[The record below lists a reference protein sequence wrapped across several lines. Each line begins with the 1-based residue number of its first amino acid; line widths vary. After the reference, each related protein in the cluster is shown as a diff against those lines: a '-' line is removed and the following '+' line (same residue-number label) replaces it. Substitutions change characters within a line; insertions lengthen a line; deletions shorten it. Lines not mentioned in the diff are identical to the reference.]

1 MSSTFLRK
9 RTFIFAED
17 EEEDVRA
24 FPPSPSKR
32 RSTLVVPSQL
42 QPSGFDLKPI
52 AAPNFSIFADHR
64 DAEGPAAVADNIQ
77 APTAPTTPTP
87 DGDDISSPADS
98 SIASAVTSA
107 TALALGATSSSSS
120 SATTKTPLPSS
131 SLKMKLN
138 HTAAADEPITPP
150 RTPTRKTTRTTSKLT
165 VFCDNDDDAENNI
178 GNSPLPVAVGPASSG
193 TPRRSRRSGLLT
205 PLESSSP
212 SPSSSSSALN
222 VSKGNNSNSSNQST
236 GLTPAMNK
244 MMRPSKDV
252 VDANAK
258 ATKAKKTGK
267 NSQSEQDEN
276 ANDENSTPS
285 TTQQGYS
292 TPKRLQRTKSLQNV
306 PLSSN
311 NNQGKSN
318 SIASSRATS
327 PSLSNGSAPATTP
340 VSTTLGYYQDA
351 KALFRRTTE
360 PHRLVGRAA
369 ERETIRAF
377 CQNHILKAK
386 AGSLYISGQPGTGK
400 TALLK
405 EVMRDMEAEMQETE
419 HEIKTI
425 MINCMTIKDP
435 RLVYSKMLEE
445 MGYTAESKDKD
456 TVIKTLEALVLENK
470 KKSTMFVAILD
481 EIDQLLTKDQEV
493 LYKLFQ
499 WSTTEG
505 SRLTLVGIANALDMT
520 DRFLPRLKARNC
532 EPQLLNFN
540 PYQVAEIRD
549 IIMDRLFSV
558 ENSSAKAGDRDEN
571 GKLRVAPLMQRPAI
585 ELCAR
590 KVAAATG
597 DLRKALDICRQTI
610 EMVEVETKKKER
622 MERQQQG
629 RPLAPLSEIRM
640 ADLENRAAGGAD
652 RATLVRRS
660 TTGSV
665 ADLAGTSI
673 AQDPSAPVTL
683 QDAPKVTVAHVQ
695 KALASAFGSPMVQKM
710 KGLNVHQQIIL
721 AVLVMKIQ
729 SGKTVDCE
737 VGKVFDHFTA
747 TCRSSNKIGAL
758 SRGEY
763 QDLIN
768 MLEATGLITLSKA
781 KEDRLRK
788 IGLVPREGEVLDA
801 IKGQD
806 ILETIAAKAG
816 LKTNV
821 AAAL

>member
-32 RSTLVVPSQL
+32 RSTLVMPSQL
-42 QPSGFDLKPI
+42 QQAGFDLKPV
-52 AAPNFSIFADHR
+52 AAPNFHIFAAAAAAADQGSEQRVEGER
-64 DAEGPAAVADNIQ
+64 DTDDDSQ
-77 APTAPTTPTP
+77 APSSSTGIKELSPIACSTVTPT
-87 DGDDISSPADS
+87 A
-98 SIASAVTSA
+98 AAEV
-107 TALALGATSSSSS
+107 GATLSSS
-120 SATTKTPLPSS
+120 SATSEREKTTPP
-131 SLKMKLN
+131 LKMKMGP
-138 HTAAADEPITPP
+138 TDGPITPP
-150 RTPTRKTTRTTSKLT
+150 STPTRATTTTTRRASSSSSRPSLSSRTSSSKL
-165 VFCDNDDDAENNI
+165 VVYCDNDDIENI
-178 GNSPLPVAVGPASSG
+178 NSTTDSPVAQGPTG

-205 PLESSSP
+205 PLEA
-212 SPSSSSSALN
+212 SPSSSSSAFN
-222 VSKGNNSNSSNQST
+222 ASKGNNNQST
-236 GLTPAMNK
+236 GLTPALNK
-244 MMRPSKDV
+244 MMRPTKDV
-252 VDANAK
+252 MDANSK
-258 ATKAKKTGK
+258 ATKGRKAGRGT
-267 NSQSEQDEN
+267 QDEN
-276 ANDENSTPS
+276 ANDENAIPS
-285 TTQQGYS
+285 KAQQGYS

-306 PLSSN
+306 TLPLS
-311 NNQGKSN
+311 QGKAN
-318 SIASSRATS
+318 STASSRATS
-327 PSLSNGSAPATTP
+327 PSLSTGSAPTSTAP
-340 VSTTLGYYQDA
+340 KSTTLGYYQDA

-360 PHRLVGRAA
+360 PHRLVGRVA
-369 ERETIRAF
+369 ERETIRTF
-377 CQNHILKAK
+377 CQNHILTAK
-386 AGSLYISGQPGTGK
+386 ASSLYISGQPGTGK

-405 EVMRDMEAEMQETE
+405 EVMRDMEAEMQAAD

-435 RLVYSKMLEE
+435 RLVYAKMLEE
-445 MGYTAESKDKD
+445 MGYVAESKDKE
-456 TVIKTLEALVLENK
+456 TVIKTLETLVLDNK
-470 KKSTMFVAILD
+470 KKAVMFVAILD

-499 WSTTEG
+499 WSTTDG

-558 ENSSAKAGDRDEN
+558 DDSNKAGERDEN
-571 GKLRVAPLMQRPAI
+571 GKPRVAPLMQRPAI

-622 MERQQQG
+622 AQQQQQQG
-629 RPLAPLSEIRM
+629 RPSALAPLSEIRL

-652 RATLVRRS
+652 RASLVRRA
-660 TTGSV
+660 TTGAMAELTGV
-665 ADLAGTSI
+665 
-673 AQDPSAPVTL
+673 QDGSGPITL

-721 AVLVMKIQ
+721 TVLVTKIQ
-729 SGKTVDCE
+729 GGKTVDCE
-737 VGKVFDHFTA
+737 VGKVFDHFTT

-768 MLEATGLITLSKA
+768 MLEANGLITLGKA

-788 IGLVPREGEVLDA
+788 IGLVPRVSEVLDA

-806 ILETIAAKAG
+806 ILDTIVAKAG
-816 LKTNV
+816 LKPAVTSE
-821 AAAL
+821 L

>member
-9 RTFIFAED
+9 RTFIFAD
-17 EEEDVRA
+17 EEEEEVGA

-32 RSTLVVPSQL
+32 RSTLVMPSQL
-42 QPSGFDLKPI
+42 QQAGFDLTPV
-52 AAPNFSIFADHR
+52 AAPKFHIYADEDQRGADR
-64 DAEGPAAVADNIQ
+64 DNHVSTDSQ
-77 APTAPTTPTP
+77 APLAFIITASGSTFS
-87 DGDDISSPADS
+87 DE
-98 SIASAVTSA
+98 
-107 TALALGATSSSSS
+107 SSS
-120 SATTKTPLPSS
+120 SAVTPTPSGLGVTPSATS
-131 SLKMKLN
+131 SDRTPPLKMKIGA
-138 HTAAADEPITPP
+138 TDEPITPP
-150 RTPTRKTTRTTSKLT
+150 RTPTRTTRTSSLSSSRPSLSRATSFSSSSSSSRLSIYH
-165 VFCDNDDDAENNI
+165 DNDGDVENK
-178 GNSPLPVAVGPASSG
+178 SSG
-193 TPRRSRRSGLLT
+193 TPRRTRRTGLLT
-205 PLESSSP
+205 PLEA
-212 SPSSSSSALN
+212 SPSSPSSALN
-222 VSKGNNSNSSNQST
+222 ASKGINQTT
-236 GLTPAMNK
+236 GLTPALNK

-258 ATKAKKTGK
+258 ATKGRKMSKGALG
-267 NSQSEQDEN
+267 EQDEN
-276 ANDENSTPS
+276 ANDENAVPS
-285 TTQQGYS
+285 NNKAQQGYS

-306 PLSSN
+306 TDRHTTTLPLS
-311 NNQGKSN
+311 QGKAN
-318 SIASSRATS
+318 STASSRATS
-327 PSLSNGSAPATTP
+327 PSLSTGSGPTSVPKSA
-340 VSTTLGYYQDA
+340 TLGYYQDA

-360 PHRLVGRAA
+360 PHRLVGRVA
-369 ERETIRAF
+369 ERETIRTF
-377 CQNHILKAK
+377 CQNHILTAN

-405 EVMRDMEAEMQETE
+405 EVMRDMGAEIQAAE

-435 RLVYSKMLEE
+435 RLVYAKMLEE
-445 MGYTAESKDKD
+445 MGYVAESKDKE
-456 TVIKTLEALVLENK
+456 TVIKTLESLVLDNK
-470 KKSTMFVAILD
+470 KNTVMFVAILD
-481 EIDQLLTKDQEV
+481 EVDQLLTKDQEV

-499 WSTTEG
+499 WSTTDG

-558 ENSSAKAGDRDEN
+558 EDDVNKSASSKSGERDEK
-571 GKLRVAPLMQRPAI
+571 GKPRVAPLMQRPAI

-622 MERQQQG
+622 MERAQQQQQG
-629 RPLAPLSEIRM
+629 RPLALAPLSEIRI

-660 TTGSV
+660 TMGSMAELTAQDGSV
-665 ADLAGTSI
+665 
-673 AQDPSAPVTL
+673 PMTL

-710 KGLNVHQQIIL
+710 KALNVHQQIIL
-721 AVLVMKIQ
+721 TVLVMKIQ

-737 VGKVFDHFTA
+737 VGKVFDHFMA

-768 MLEATGLITLSKA
+768 MLEANGLITLGKA

-788 IGLVPREGEVLDA
+788 IGLVPRETEVMDA

-806 ILETIAAKAG
+806 ILETIVAKAG
-816 LKTNV
+816 LKPNAT
-821 AAAL
+821 AEL

>member
-32 RSTLVVPSQL
+32 RSTLVMPSQL
-42 QPSGFDLKPI
+42 QQAGFDLKPV
-52 AAPNFSIFADHR
+52 AAPNFHIFAAAADQGSEERVEGER
-64 DAEGPAAVADNIQ
+64 DTDDDSQ
-77 APTAPTTPTP
+77 APSSSTGIKELSPIACSTVTPT
-87 DGDDISSPADS
+87 A
-98 SIASAVTSA
+98 AAEV
-107 TALALGATSSSSS
+107 GATLSSS
-120 SATTKTPLPSS
+120 SATSEREKTTPP
-131 SLKMKLN
+131 LKMKMGP
-138 HTAAADEPITPP
+138 TDGPITPP
-150 RTPTRKTTRTTSKLT
+150 STPTRATTTTTTTRRASSSSRPSLSSRTSSSKL
-165 VFCDNDDDAENNI
+165 VVYCDNDDIENI
-178 GNSPLPVAVGPASSG
+178 NSTTDSPAAQGPTG

-205 PLESSSP
+205 PLEA
-212 SPSSSSSALN
+212 SPSSSSSAFN
-222 VSKGNNSNSSNQST
+222 ASKGNNNQST
-236 GLTPAMNK
+236 GLTPALNK
-244 MMRPSKDV
+244 MMRPTKDV
-252 VDANAK
+252 MDANSK
-258 ATKAKKTGK
+258 ATKGRKAGK
-267 NSQSEQDEN
+267 GTQDEN
-276 ANDENSTPS
+276 ANDENAIPS
-285 TTQQGYS
+285 KAQQGYS

-306 PLSSN
+306 TLPLS
-311 NNQGKSN
+311 QGKAN
-318 SIASSRATS
+318 STASSRATS
-327 PSLSNGSAPATTP
+327 PSLSTGSAPTSTAP
-340 VSTTLGYYQDA
+340 KSTTLGYYQDA

-360 PHRLVGRAA
+360 PHRLVGRVA
-369 ERETIRAF
+369 ERETIRTF
-377 CQNHILKAK
+377 CQNHILTAK

-405 EVMRDMEAEMQETE
+405 EVMRDMEAEMQAAD

-435 RLVYSKMLEE
+435 RLVYAKMLEE
-445 MGYTAESKDKD
+445 MGYVAESKDKE
-456 TVIKTLEALVLENK
+456 TVIKTLETLVLDNK
-470 KKSTMFVAILD
+470 KKAVMFVTILD

-499 WSTTEG
+499 WSTTDG

-558 ENSSAKAGDRDEN
+558 DDSNKAGERDEN
-571 GKLRVAPLMQRPAI
+571 GKPRVAPLMQRPAI

-622 MERQQQG
+622 AQQQQQQG
-629 RPLAPLSEIRM
+629 RPSALAPLSEIRL

-652 RATLVRRS
+652 RASLVRRA
-660 TTGSV
+660 TTGSMAELTGV
-665 ADLAGTSI
+665 
-673 AQDPSAPVTL
+673 QDGSGPITL

-721 AVLVMKIQ
+721 TVLVTKIQ
-729 SGKTVDCE
+729 GGKTVDCE
-737 VGKVFDHFTA
+737 VGKVFDHFTT

-768 MLEATGLITLSKA
+768 MLEANGLITLGKA

-788 IGLVPREGEVLDA
+788 IGLVPRESEVLDA

-806 ILETIAAKAG
+806 ILDTIVAKAG
-816 LKTNV
+816 LKPAVTSE
-821 AAAL
+821 L

>member
-17 EEEDVRA
+17 EEEDVGA

-32 RSTLVVPSQL
+32 RSTLVMSSQ
-42 QPSGFDLKPI
+42 QASFDLKPV
-52 AAPNFSIFADHR
+52 AAPNFHIFAASAAAADLGSDQREER
-64 DAEGPAAVADNIQ
+64 DTSDDSQ
-77 APTAPTTPTP
+77 APSSSTSNASTELSPIACSTT
-87 DGDDISSPADS
+87 
-98 SIASAVTSA
+98 
-107 TALALGATSSSSS
+107 LSSS
-120 SATTKTPLPSS
+120 SATSEKEGTTPP
-131 SLKMKLN
+131 LKMKMGLS
-138 HTAAADEPITPP
+138 DGPITPP
-150 RTPTRKTTRTTSKLT
+150 STPTRATSTKRTSRPSLPTRTSSSSKL
-165 VFCDNDDDAENNI
+165 VVYCDNDDIENTHNTTD
-178 GNSPLPVAVGPASSG
+178 SPVALAPTG

-205 PLESSSP
+205 PLDA
-212 SPSSSSSALN
+212 SPSSSSPALN
-222 VSKGNNSNSSNQST
+222 ASKGNNNQTT
-236 GLTPAMNK
+236 GLTPALNK
-244 MMRPSKDV
+244 MMKPTKDV
-252 VDANAK
+252 MDANSK
-258 ATKAKKTGK
+258 ATKGRKVGK
-267 NSQSEQDEN
+267 GAQDEN
-276 ANDENSTPS
+276 ANDENAIPS
-285 TTQQGYS
+285 KAQQGYS
-292 TPKRLQRTKSLQNV
+292 TPKRLQRTTSHQNV
-306 PLSSN
+306 TLPLS
-311 NNQGKSN
+311 QGKAN
-318 SIASSRATS
+318 STASSRATS
-327 PSLSNGSAPATTP
+327 PSLSTGSAPTSTAP
-340 VSTTLGYYQDA
+340 KSTTLGYYQDA

-360 PHRLVGRAA
+360 PHRLVGRVA
-369 ERETIRAF
+369 ERETIRTF
-377 CQNHILKAK
+377 CQNHILTAK

-405 EVMRDMEAEMQETE
+405 EVMRDMEGEMQSAD

-435 RLVYSKMLEE
+435 RLVYAKMLEE
-445 MGYTAESKDKD
+445 MGYVAESKDKE
-456 TVIKTLEALVLENK
+456 TVIKTLETLVLDNK
-470 KKSTMFVAILD
+470 KKAVMFVAILD

-558 ENSSAKAGDRDEN
+558 EDSNKADERDEN
-571 GKLRVAPLMQRPAI
+571 GKPRVAPLMQRPAI

-622 MERQQQG
+622 AQQQQQQG
-629 RPLAPLSEIRM
+629 RPSALAPLSEIRL

-652 RATLVRRS
+652 RASLVRRS
-660 TTGSV
+660 TTGSM
-665 ADLAGTSI
+665 AELTG
-673 AQDPSAPVTL
+673 AQDGSGPITL

-695 KALASAFGSPMVQKM
+695 KALASAFGSPLVQKM

-721 AVLVMKIQ
+721 TVLVMKIKG
-729 SGKTVDCE
+729 GKTVDCE
-737 VGKVFDHFTA
+737 VGKVFDHFTS

-768 MLEATGLITLSKA
+768 MLEANGLITLGKA

-788 IGLVPREGEVLDA
+788 IGLVPRESEVLDA

-806 ILETIAAKAG
+806 ILDTIVTKAG
-816 LKTNV
+816 LKPAVTSE
-821 AAAL
+821 L

>member
-1 MSSTFLRK
+1 MS
-9 RTFIFAED
+9 FIFAED

-32 RSTLVVPSQL
+32 RSTLVMPSQL
-42 QPSGFDLKPI
+42 QQAGFDLKPV
-52 AAPNFSIFADHR
+52 AAPNFHIFAAAADQGSEERVEGER
-64 DAEGPAAVADNIQ
+64 DTDDDSQ
-77 APTAPTTPTP
+77 APSSSTGIKELSPIACSTVTPT
-87 DGDDISSPADS
+87 A
-98 SIASAVTSA
+98 AAEV
-107 TALALGATSSSSS
+107 GATLSSS
-120 SATTKTPLPSS
+120 SATSEREKTTPP
-131 SLKMKLN
+131 LKMKMGP
-138 HTAAADEPITPP
+138 TDGPITPP
-150 RTPTRKTTRTTSKLT
+150 STPTRATTTTTTTRRASSSSRPSLSSRTSSSKL
-165 VFCDNDDDAENNI
+165 VVYCDNDDIENI
-178 GNSPLPVAVGPASSG
+178 NSTTDSPAAQGPTG

-205 PLESSSP
+205 PLEA
-212 SPSSSSSALN
+212 SPSSSSSAFN
-222 VSKGNNSNSSNQST
+222 ASKGNNNQST
-236 GLTPAMNK
+236 GLTPALNK
-244 MMRPSKDV
+244 MMRPTKDV
-252 VDANAK
+252 MDANSK
-258 ATKAKKTGK
+258 ATKGRKAGK
-267 NSQSEQDEN
+267 GTQDEN
-276 ANDENSTPS
+276 ANDENAIPS
-285 TTQQGYS
+285 KAQQGYS

-306 PLSSN
+306 TLPLS
-311 NNQGKSN
+311 QGKAN
-318 SIASSRATS
+318 STASSRATS
-327 PSLSNGSAPATTP
+327 PSLSTGSAPTSTAP
-340 VSTTLGYYQDA
+340 KSTTLGYYQDA

-360 PHRLVGRAA
+360 PHRLVGRVA
-369 ERETIRAF
+369 ERETIRTF
-377 CQNHILKAK
+377 CQNHILTAK

-405 EVMRDMEAEMQETE
+405 EVMRDMEAEMQAAD

-435 RLVYSKMLEE
+435 RLVYAKMLEE
-445 MGYTAESKDKD
+445 MGYVAESKDKE
-456 TVIKTLEALVLENK
+456 TVIKTLETLVLDNK
-470 KKSTMFVAILD
+470 KKAVMFVTILD

-499 WSTTEG
+499 WSTTDG

-558 ENSSAKAGDRDEN
+558 DDSNKAGERDEN
-571 GKLRVAPLMQRPAI
+571 GKPRVAPLMQRPAI

-622 MERQQQG
+622 AQQQQQQG
-629 RPLAPLSEIRM
+629 RPSALAPLSEIRL

-652 RATLVRRS
+652 RASLVRRA
-660 TTGSV
+660 TTGSMAELTGV
-665 ADLAGTSI
+665 
-673 AQDPSAPVTL
+673 QDGSGPITL

-721 AVLVMKIQ
+721 TVLVTKIQ
-729 SGKTVDCE
+729 GGKTVDCE
-737 VGKVFDHFTA
+737 VGKVFDHFTT

-768 MLEATGLITLSKA
+768 MLEANGLITLGKA

-788 IGLVPREGEVLDA
+788 IGLVPRESEVLDA

-806 ILETIAAKAG
+806 ILDTIVAKAG
-816 LKTNV
+816 LKPAVTSE
-821 AAAL
+821 L